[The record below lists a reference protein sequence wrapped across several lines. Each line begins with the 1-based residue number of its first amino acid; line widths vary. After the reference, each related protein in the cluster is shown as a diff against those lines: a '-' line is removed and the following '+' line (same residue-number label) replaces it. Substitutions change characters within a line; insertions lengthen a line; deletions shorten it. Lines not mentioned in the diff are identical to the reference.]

1 MKPIGLV
8 LLMVCSL
15 AINLVV
21 VLAYDKF
28 FVRDSRM
35 EKIYMFD
42 AQSVYDKKK
51 NELKDMIFKQGLQP
65 TEEDFVDY
73 LLDIDKVIQFISE
86 RDHAT
91 VVVKTAIASKNIPDI
106 TNEVLQIYNK
116 EFGSKGK
123 K

>member
-1 MKPIGLV
+1 
-8 LLMVCSL
+8 
-15 AINLVV
+15 
-21 VLAYDKF
+21 
-28 FVRDSRM
+28 
-35 EKIYMFD
+35 MFD

-73 LLDIDKVIQFISE
+73 LLDIDKVLQFISE

-91 VVVKTAIASKNIPDI
+91 IVVKSAIASKNLPDV
-106 TNEVLQIYNK
+106 TNEVLQIYSK